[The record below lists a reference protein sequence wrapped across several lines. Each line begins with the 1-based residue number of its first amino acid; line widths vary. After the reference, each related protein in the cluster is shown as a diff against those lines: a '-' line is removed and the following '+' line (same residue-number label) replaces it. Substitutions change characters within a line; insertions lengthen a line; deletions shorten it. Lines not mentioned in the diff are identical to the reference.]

1 MPSQLVIDSW
11 NCEVSG
17 QEPWPD
23 DVQLFQPY
31 ETEQILLPDNANCL
45 AVQTFLK
52 MCDLKYVVEY
62 RTNAE
67 EMSPSGRVPFIK
79 CGACLIS
86 DFEPITSFVSN
97 KGISLSAHLDEVQ
110 KADMRAFMS
119 LVNTVLGN
127 AENFITWVD
136 SETYTKITK
145 PRYGSV
151 HPFPLNH
158 WLCFSKRRTVL
169 KKLSA
174 LGWAN
179 KSLENVYDE
188 VEKGCSA
195 LSDRL
200 EKSKFFFGDQPTEL
214 DALVFGH
221 IYTILTTPLP
231 NNRLASTI
239 RGYPNLVDHC
249 KIIEKQ
255 LFDCYGGDPD
265 DFEELYNPL
274 DRYTLNYIEVISVH
288 VLKWDFVLAPN
299 TYVSLPLSEVLRVFS
314 QRAPPAIPSPDSTKL
329 LQPTAEPVTVG
340 EPSCSVKVRLHRK
353 QARMAATALRI
364 FSLSLICFAT
374 HAAQIPPTTESVP
387 IGMPDVR
394 ITCKSESMTI
404 TVESSSGQ
412 FDGMI
417 YPRGLGR
424 NSSCLTMYSHAFG
437 PITYDL
443 PLSACNTMSSNM
455 EDGTIEYYNTIVVQ
469 PHRKLVTS
477 QGKGFHVRCK
487 YTTRDK
493 MITNDINVK

>member
-1 MPSQLVIDSW
+1 MFVGGDSIKGEDPNYSDQVSGFLKKLDQESLIVTNMGLEERIRGCAALT
-11 NCEVSG
+11 NCESFDHALAG
-17 QEPWPD
+17 FLSQEPWPD

-127 AENFITWVD
+127 AENYLTWVD
-136 SETYTKITK
+136 DETYSKITK

-179 KSLENVYDE
+179 KSLESVYEE

-200 EKSKFFFGDQPTEL
+200 EKSRFFFGEQPTEL

-221 IYTILTTPLP
+221 MYTILTTPLP

-239 RGYPNLVDHC
+239 RGYPNIVDHC

-255 LFDCYGGDPD
+255 LFDCYG
-265 DFEELYNPL
+265 
-274 DRYTLNYIEVISVH
+274 TVISGKLQLVPSG
-288 VLKWDFVLAPN
+288 VAISSRKVDPMELL
-299 TYVSLPLSEVLRVFS
+299 VSR
-314 QRAPPAIPSPDSTKL
+314 
-329 LQPTAEPVTVG
+329 
-340 EPSCSVKVRLHRK
+340 
-353 QARMAATALRI
+353 
-364 FSLSLICFAT
+364 
-374 HAAQIPPTTESVP
+374 
-387 IGMPDVR
+387 
-394 ITCKSESMTI
+394 
-404 TVESSSGQ
+404 
-412 FDGMI
+412 
-417 YPRGLGR
+417 
-424 NSSCLTMYSHAFG
+424 
-437 PITYDL
+437 
-443 PLSACNTMSSNM
+443 
-455 EDGTIEYYNTIVVQ
+455 
-469 PHRKLVTS
+469 
-477 QGKGFHVRCK
+477 
-487 YTTRDK
+487 
-493 MITNDINVK
+493 